1 MHAPVK
7 NVDKD
12 IIEQQ
17 VAHRRND
24 HGNHGKLGFPFGTDN
39 GVSHHTKGQK
49 GHSVQNDGIIYDSTQ
64 QLWIPQK
71 VQLPMTLDT
80 LTDAYSTIV
89 YLQAALDDL
98 RKKNLIA
105 EQNNVKAYRQNKKLK
120 QKFSKFV

>member
-1 MHAPVK
+1 MDTIDITITK
-7 NVDKD
+7 N
-12 IIEQQ
+12 
-17 VAHRRND
+17 
-24 HGNHGKLGFPFGTDN
+24 KLQILMLQARENIKEKATN
-39 GVSHHTKGQK
+39 SKK
-49 GHSVQNDGIIYDSTQ
+49 EA
-64 QLWIPQK
+64 
-71 VQLPMTLDT
+71 LDT

>member
-1 MHAPVK
+1 MDTIDITITK
-7 NVDKD
+7 N
-12 IIEQQ
+12 
-17 VAHRRND
+17 
-24 HGNHGKLGFPFGTDN
+24 KLQILMLQARENIKEKATN
-39 GVSHHTKGQK
+39 
-49 GHSVQNDGIIYDSTQ
+49 N
-64 QLWIPQK
+64 K
-71 VQLPMTLDT
+71 VEAFDT

>member
-1 MHAPVK
+1 MDTIDITITK
-7 NVDKD
+7 N
-12 IIEQQ
+12 
-17 VAHRRND
+17 
-24 HGNHGKLGFPFGTDN
+24 KLQILILQAQENIKKQATN
-39 GVSHHTKGQK
+39 SKK
-49 GHSVQNDGIIYDSTQ
+49 EA
-64 QLWIPQK
+64 
-71 VQLPMTLDT
+71 LDT